1 MVAVSFYSADWMLQC
16 EALPPVVEPRALTV
30 LHRPTLPSL
39 VESTRHA
46 LTQHQCIVLVGT
58 CQVEYKGRARSSL
71 AGGERVVLIKTDG
84 SVLVHRP
91 VGYEPVN
98 WQPPGGHF
106 RTKLDNGALTID
118 AVRREP
124 NESLSIRFVDV
135 AVFIAAKL
143 SDMADFSL
151 HVSEKEMQQA
161 IVAEPKLLLADLK
174 LISYEKQ
181 VEPGFIDIY
190 GLDSNGKLVVAELKR
205 VNAGKAAAIQLSKY
219 VEYVKTQTQKE
230 IRGILVAPGLLKG
243 VQKLLA
249 TLGLEFVQIDLER
262 CSRVISSRK
271 ERKIVDFFT

>member
-1 MVAVSFYSADWMLQC
+1 MT
-16 EALPPVVEPRALTV
+16 EPKALVV

-46 LTQHQCIVLVGT
+46 LTQRQCIVLVGT

-71 AGGERVVLIKTDG
+71 ASGERIVLIKADG

-98 WQPPGGHF
+98 WQPSGNQF
-106 RTKLDNGALTID
+106 RTRLDNDAFVID
-118 AVRREP
+118 AIRRGP
-124 NESLSIRFVDV
+124 NESLNIRFVDV
-135 AVFIAAKL
+135 NLFFAARL
-143 SDMADFSL
+143 HDMADFSL

-161 IVAEPKLLLADLK
+161 IVAEPKLLLKNLR

-190 GLDSNGKLVVAELKR
+190 GIDSDGKLVVAELKR

-219 VEYVKTQTQKE
+219 VDHVKMQTQKE

-243 VQKLLA
+243 TQKLLA
-249 TLGLEFVQIDLER
+249 TLRLEFVQIDLER
-262 CSRVISSRK
+262 CSRVISAHK
-271 ERKIVDFFT
+271 ERKIVDFLK